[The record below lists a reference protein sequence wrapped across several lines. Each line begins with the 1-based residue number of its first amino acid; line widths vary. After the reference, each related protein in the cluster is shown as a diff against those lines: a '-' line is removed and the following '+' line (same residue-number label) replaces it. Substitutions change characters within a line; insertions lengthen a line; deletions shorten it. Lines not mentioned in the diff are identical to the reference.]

1 MVESN
6 PAEAEPQVQND
17 DDVVTPFEI
26 NAKDDTGID
35 YDKLIDKYGC
45 YPISEELIAR
55 LERAIGERAHRFI
68 RRGIFFCHRDLEQI
82 LTAYENRKP
91 FYLYTGRGPSADA
104 LHMGHCIPFIFTQW
118 LQRVFDVP
126 LVIQITDDE
135 KYIYKPEIE
144 LEGKTGSVQMGKNN
158 VKDILAFGFNPDK
171 TFIFSDCEYIGH
183 MYENVIKVQK
193 HITYSQ
199 IKGIFGFKESD
210 PIGKFAFPPV
220 QAVPAYSNTFPHIF
234 GKGHFPCLIPAAIDQ
249 DPYFRMTR
257 DISQKLK
264 FQKPASI
271 YSTFFPALQGKK
283 SKMSSS
289 DPNSS
294 ILVTDTQADIKKKIN
309 KYAKTGGGQTVE
321 EHRANGCDLSVDVPF
336 QYLTFFLDDDERLED
351 IRVRYAK
358 GELLSGEVK
367 TELIKVMQVFCKN
380 MQDERKRVTD
390 ADVKHFMSIR
400 PIEKLPT
407 KWIDENK

>member
-1 MVESN
+1 M
-6 PAEAEPQVQND
+6 
-17 DDVVTPFEI
+17 
-26 NAKDDTGID
+26 
-35 YDKLIDKYGC
+35 
-45 YPISEELIAR
+45 
-55 LERAIGERAHRFI
+55 
-68 RRGIFFCHRDLEQI
+68 
-82 LTAYENRKP
+82 TAYENRKP

-144 LEGKTGSVQMGKNN
+144 LEGPKGSIEMGRQN

-171 TFIFSDCEYIGH
+171 TFIFSDCDYIGH
-183 MYENVIKVQK
+183 MYKNVIRVQK
-193 HITYSQ
+193 HVNYSQ
-199 IKGIFGFKESD
+199 IKGIFGFLPED
-210 PIGKFAFPPV
+210 NVGKFAFPPV
-220 QAVPAYSNTFPHIF
+220 QAVPAFSNTFPHIF

-257 DISQKLK
+257 DIAQKLK
-264 FQKPASI
+264 YKKPASI

-294 ILVTDTQADIKKKIN
+294 ILVSDSANDIKRKIN

-321 EHRANGCDLSVDVPF
+321 EHRANGCDLSVDVPY
-336 QYLTFFLDDDERLED
+336 QYLTFFLEDDEQLED
-351 IRVRYAK
+351 IRVRYGK

-367 TELIKVMQVFCKN
+367 ALLISTMQEFVKQLQDARKKVTES
-380 MQDERKRVTD
+380 
-390 ADVKHFMSIR
+390 DVAHFMSVR
-400 PIEKLPT
+400 PIEKMPT
-407 KWIDENK
+407 KWLANSA